1 MTEAVECKGISV
13 SLWLDQACR
22 AWGKIAGMLGQGRPE
37 VACTRAVDLSL
48 RAKTSQT
55 ERVEPAMEADL
66 AYSGGIRYRFFG
78 GISMVRGLLVVGG
91 YLGL

>member
-1 MTEAVECKGISV
+1 MAEAVVQGYI
-13 SLWLDQACR
+13 SLWLDQDCWDSWVGESRLYTGCR
-22 AWGKIAGMLGQGRPE
+22 SQFE
-37 VACTRAVDLSL
+37 
-48 RAKTSQT
+48 AKTSQT

-78 GISMVRGLLVVGG
+78 GIRWVRGLVVVGG